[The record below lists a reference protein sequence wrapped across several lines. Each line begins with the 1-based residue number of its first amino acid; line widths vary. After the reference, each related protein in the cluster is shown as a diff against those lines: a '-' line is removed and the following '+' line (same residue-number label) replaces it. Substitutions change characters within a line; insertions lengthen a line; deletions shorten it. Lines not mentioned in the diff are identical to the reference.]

1 MIWKDIP
8 GFEGL
13 YEVSI
18 SGKVKNSITKRLLK
32 NNNRGRYYSVTLYKN
47 HKPHQL
53 SVHRIVALTFIP
65 NPENKPMVNHK
76 NGNRYDNNIVNLEW
90 CTQSENEKHKYE
102 VLGYINHFKGKKH
115 SEVSKQKMRE
125 WFKNNLRLG
134 AKAPCHKSIRC
145 IETNKC
151 YETIREA
158 CRELGLQES
167 NVSKVLKGQ
176 RKTTGGY
183 SFEIMVE
190 EVK

>member
-1 MIWKDIP
+1 MWRK
-8 GFEGL
+8 
-13 YEVSI
+13 YNNK
-18 SGKVKNSITKRLLK
+18 KVWRKH
-32 NNNRGRYYSVTLYKN
+32 NNNK
-47 HKPHQL
+47 
-53 SVHRIVALTFIP
+53 
-65 NPENKPMVNHK
+65 E
-76 NGNRYDNNIVNLEW
+76 NLEW

-102 VLGYINHFKGKKH
+102 ILGYVNHFKGRKH

-125 WFKNNLRLG
+125 WFKNNPRLG

-183 SFEIMVE
+183 SFEIMIE